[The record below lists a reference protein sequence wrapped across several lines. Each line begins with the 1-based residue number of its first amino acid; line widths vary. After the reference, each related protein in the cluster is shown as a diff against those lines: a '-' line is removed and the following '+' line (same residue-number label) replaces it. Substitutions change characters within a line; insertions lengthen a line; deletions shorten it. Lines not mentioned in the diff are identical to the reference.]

1 MDAPVQ
7 KEGRRRCFGPPSVA
21 LGKEPGVRLSDS
33 AEAEPETPGICSE
46 ILEEVCFS
54 SMERSN

>member
-1 MDAPVQ
+1 MLLF
-7 KEGRRRCFGPPSVA
+7 KKKKKKREGGGDA
-21 LGKEPGVRLSDS
+21 LGLLLLWGRLSDS
-33 AEAEPETPGICSE
+33 AEAEPEIPGICSE